1 MEIINEIQDSYSIYT
16 NKAIIIDLRFNDID
30 EVNASLSNLQNKIIF
45 YDDEF
50 HYQDNYSAL
59 DIMLKVTL
67 YIEADSNTEVFEV
80 FYEID

>member
-67 YIEADSNTEVFEV
+67 YIETDSNTEVFEV